1 LYSPVTEISPFS
13 FFLSKIHNPV
23 IEMPTIDV
31 GGAWNTGH
39 VLVLVWSVV
48 GHHVIE
54 DNGQYD
60 FDAD

>member
-1 LYSPVTEISPFS
+1 
-13 FFLSKIHNPV
+13 
-23 IEMPTIDV
+23 MPTIDV